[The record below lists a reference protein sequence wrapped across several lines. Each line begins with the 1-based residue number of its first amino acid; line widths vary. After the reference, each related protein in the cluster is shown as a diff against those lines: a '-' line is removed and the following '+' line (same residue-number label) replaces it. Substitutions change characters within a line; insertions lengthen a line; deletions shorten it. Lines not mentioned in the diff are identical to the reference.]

1 MRSAQSNGRIGKIAG
16 LCDCYKATKHFDL
29 NHKFNLSEIYFS
41 NLSLTDTTCK
51 VHVCP
56 SIDHLGRGMS
66 YAKQN
71 FIAGNWV
78 AGECEVE
85 NRNPSD
91 LSDLVGLFAQASAD
105 QLDAALD
112 QARRA
117 QREWASAEVERKQ
130 AVLMAIGN
138 ELMARSEELG
148 TLLSREEGKPLV
160 EGKGEVYRA
169 GQFFTYY
176 AAECLRQIG
185 ENADSVRPGVEIDV
199 RREPVG
205 VVAVISPW
213 NFPTATAS
221 WKIAPALC
229 YGNAVVW
236 KPANATP
243 ASAVALTEIIARQDI
258 PKGLF
263 SLVMGSGRSVGQR
276 LVESPLVNA
285 ISFTGSVPV
294 GKGIA
299 ASAIGNLTKV
309 QMEMGSKN
317 ALAVMDD
324 GDLDL
329 AVSVALGG
337 AFGGTGQK
345 CTASSRL
352 IVHSAIHDAFVDKL
366 VAGAKGM
373 KVGHALENGT
383 QMGPAV
389 SGQQLKDNLAYVELG
404 KSEGAELACGGE
416 QLDMPHEGYYMSPG
430 VFLNT
435 NNAMRI
441 NREEMFAPLTA
452 VIRVDSYDEALATV
466 NDTNFGLTSG
476 IVTRDLA
483 RATHFR
489 RNARTGVVTVNLP
502 TAGTDYHVPF
512 GGRGDSSYGP
522 REQGRAAAEF
532 YTTVKTAYISA
543 GSPS

>member
-1 MRSAQSNGRIGKIAG
+1 MSNLFEFQPRNLDIDVTKLNLIAG
-16 LCDCYKATKHFDL
+16 EWTAGE
-29 NHKFNLSEIYFS
+29 SEIE
-41 NLSLTDTTCK
+41 NL
-51 VHVCP
+51 
-56 SIDHLGRGMS
+56 
-66 YAKQN
+66 
-71 FIAGNWV
+71 
-78 AGECEVE
+78 
-85 NRNPSD
+85 NPSD
-91 LSDLVGLFAQASAD
+91 LSDLIGMFAQAGPG
-105 QLDAALD
+105 QLDATLD
-112 QARRA
+112 RARLA
-117 QREWASAEVERKQ
+117 QVEWAAYGLERKQ
-130 AVLMAIGN
+130 AVLMNIGN
-138 ELMARSEELG
+138 ELMARAEELG
-148 TLLSREEGKPLV
+148 TLLSREEGKPFA

-185 ENADSVRPGVEIDV
+185 ENADSVRDGIEIDV

-236 KPANATP
+236 KPANLTP
-243 ASAVALTEIIARQDI
+243 ASAVALAEIIEKQDI

-263 SLVMGSGRSVGQR
+263 SLVMGSGRSVGQQ
-276 LVESPLVNA
+276 LVENPKVDA
-285 ISFTGSVPV
+285 ITFTGSVQV

-299 ASAIGNLTKV
+299 TAAIRNLTKV

-324 GDLDL
+324 ADLDL
-329 AVSVALGG
+329 AVSLALGG

-352 IVHSAIHDAFVDKL
+352 VVHQAVHDVFVEKL
-366 VAGAKGM
+366 VAGAEAM
-373 KVGHALENGT
+373 IVGHALEKGT
-383 QMGPAV
+383 QMGPVV
-389 SGQQLKDNLAYVELG
+389 SGQQLDENLAYVKLG
-404 KSEGAELACGGE
+404 TSEGAELACGGAR
-416 QLDMPHEGYYMSPG
+416 LDMPHDGFYMSPG
-430 VFLNT
+430 VFVNT
-435 NNAMRI
+435 TNEMRI
-441 NREEMFAPLTA
+441 NREEMFAPLTS
-452 VIRVDSYDEALATV
+452 VIKVDSYEAALETV

-476 IVTRDLA
+476 IVTRSLA
-483 RATHFR
+483 RANHFR

-522 REQGRAAAEF
+522 REQGKAAAEF
-532 YTTVKTAYISA
+532 YTTVKTTYISA
-543 GSPS
+543 GSPH

>member
-1 MRSAQSNGRIGKIAG
+1 MSETKLNYIAG
-16 LCDCYKATKHFDL
+16 
-29 NHKFNLSEIYFS
+29 E
-41 NLSLTDTTCK
+41 
-51 VHVCP
+51 
-56 SIDHLGRGMS
+56 
-66 YAKQN
+66 
-71 FIAGNWV
+71 WV
-78 AGECEVE
+78 AGASEIE

-91 LSDLVGLFAQASAD
+91 ITDLIGLYAQASAD
-105 QLDAALD
+105 QLNDALDAA
-112 QARRA
+112 ARA
-117 QREWASAEVERKQ
+117 QAEWAAYGMERKQ
-130 AVLMAIGN
+130 AVLMNIGN
-138 ELMARSEELG
+138 ELMARAEELG
-148 TLLSREEGKPLV
+148 TLLSREEGKPLA

-176 AAECLRQIG
+176 AAECLRQLG
-185 ENADSVRPGVEIDV
+185 ENADSVRPNIEVDV

-221 WKIAPALC
+221 WKIAPALA
-229 YGNAVVW
+229 YGNAVIW
-236 KPANATP
+236 KPANMTP
-243 ASAVALTEIIARQDI
+243 ASAHALTEIISRQDM

-263 SLVMGSGRSVGQR
+263 NLVMGSGGSIGQA
-276 LVESPLVNA
+276 LVESPRVNA

-294 GKGIA
+294 GRGIA
-299 ASAIGNLTKV
+299 AAAVQNFTKI

-324 GDLDL
+324 ADLDL
-329 AVSVALGG
+329 AVTLALGG

-352 IVHSAIHDAFVDKL
+352 IVHEGIHDAFVDKL
-366 VAGAKGM
+366 VAGAQAM
-373 KVGHALENGT
+373 KVGHALGEGI
-383 QMGPAV
+383 QIGPVV
-389 SGQQLKDNLAYVELG
+389 SQQQLDENLAYVALG
-404 KSEGAELACGGE
+404 TSEGAELACGGARLSME
-416 QLDMPHEGYYMSPG
+416 HDGFYMSPG

-435 NNAMRI
+435 TNAMRI
-441 NREEMFAPLTA
+441 NREEMFAPLTS
-452 VIRVDSYDEALATV
+452 VIKVGSYDEALATV
-466 NDTNFGLTSG
+466 NDTHFGLTSG
-476 IVTRDLA
+476 IVTRSLA

-543 GSPS
+543 GDPA

>member
-1 MRSAQSNGRIGKIAG
+1 MIHKNLIAG
-16 LCDCYKATKHFDL
+16 EWL
-29 NHKFNLSEIYFS
+29 
-41 NLSLTDTTCK
+41 
-51 VHVCP
+51 
-56 SIDHLGRGMS
+56 
-66 YAKQN
+66 
-71 FIAGNWV
+71 AGDSDI
-78 AGECEVE
+78 E

-91 LSDLVGLFAQASAD
+91 LSDLIGLFAQATPD
-105 QLDAALD
+105 QLDQTLD
-112 QARRA
+112 QAQAA
-117 QREWASAEVERKQ
+117 QREWAAYGLERKQ
-130 AVLMAIGN
+130 AVLNAIGT
-138 ELMARSEELG
+138 EMMARAEELG
-148 TLLSREEGKPLV
+148 TLLSREEGKPLA

-185 ENADSVRPGVEIDV
+185 ENADSVRDGIEVDV

-236 KPANATP
+236 KPANMTP
-243 ASAVALTEIIARQDI
+243 ASAVALSEIIARQDI

-263 SLVMGSGRSVGQR
+263 SLVMGAGGAIGQR
-276 LVESPLVNA
+276 LVDSPKVHA

-299 ASAIGNLTKV
+299 ASAIQNLTKV

-324 GDLDL
+324 ADLDL
-329 AVSVALGG
+329 AVTLALGG

-352 IVHSAIHDAFVDKL
+352 VVHQAVHDAFVDKL
-366 VAGAKGM
+366 VAGAKAM
-373 KVGHALENGT
+373 KVGHALAEGT
-383 QMGPAV
+383 QMGPVV
-389 SGQQLKDNLAYVELG
+389 SQQQLDENLAYVDLG
-404 KSEGAELACGGE
+404 KTEGAELACGGTR
-416 QLDMPHEGYYMSPG
+416 LDMPHDGFYMSPG
-430 VFLNT
+430 VFLNST
-435 NNAMRI
+435 NDMRI
-441 NREEMFAPLTA
+441 NREEMFAPLTS
-452 VIRVDSYDEALATV
+452 VIKVASYDEALAV
-466 NDTNFGLTSG
+466 LNDTRFGLTSG
-476 IVTRDLA
+476 IVTRSLA

-489 RNARTGVVTVNLP
+489 RNARTGVVTINLP

-522 REQGRAAAEF
+522 REQGKAAAEF
-532 YTTVKTAYISA
+532 YTTVKTAYIAA
-543 GSPS
+543 GSPD

>member
-1 MRSAQSNGRIGKIAG
+1 MSATHLNLIAG
-16 LCDCYKATKHFDL
+16 
-29 NHKFNLSEIYFS
+29 E
-41 NLSLTDTTCK
+41 
-51 VHVCP
+51 
-56 SIDHLGRGMS
+56 
-66 YAKQN
+66 
-71 FIAGNWV
+71 WV
-78 AGECEVE
+78 AGESEIE

-91 LSDLVGLFAQASAD
+91 LSDVIGLYAQASSD
-105 QLDAALD
+105 QLDATLD
-112 QARRA
+112 QARSA
-117 QREWASAEVERKQ
+117 QLEWAAYGIERKQ
-130 AVLMAIGN
+130 AALMNIGN
-138 ELMARSEELG
+138 ELMARAEELG
-148 TLLSREEGKPLV
+148 TLLSREEGKPLA

-176 AAECLRQIG
+176 AAETLRQIG
-185 ENADSVRPGVEIDV
+185 ENADSVRAGVEVDV

-236 KPANATP
+236 KPANVTP
-243 ASAVALTEIIARQDI
+243 ASAVALAEIISRQDM

-263 SLVMGSGRSVGQR
+263 TLLMGAGRSVGQR
-276 LVESPLVNA
+276 LVESPKVNA

-299 ASAIGNLTKV
+299 SAAIQNFTKV

-324 GDLDL
+324 ADLDL
-329 AVSVALGG
+329 AVTLALGG
-337 AFGGTGQK
+337 AFGGSGQK

-352 IVHSAIHDAFVDKL
+352 VVHEAVHDGFVEKL
-366 VAGAKGM
+366 VAGAQAM
-373 KVGHALENGT
+373 QVGHALQEGT
-383 QMGPAV
+383 QMGPVV
-389 SGQQLKDNLAYVELG
+389 SQQQLDENVAYVALG
-404 KSEGAELACGGE
+404 QSEGAELACGG
-416 QLDMPHEGYYMSPG
+416 QRLDMPTEGYYMSPG
-430 VFLNT
+430 VFVNT
-435 NNAMRI
+435 RNDMRI
-441 NREEMFAPLTA
+441 NREEMFAPLTS
-452 VIRVDSYDEALATV
+452 VIRVGSYDEALATV
-466 NDTNFGLTSG
+466 NDTRFGLTSG
-476 IVTRDLA
+476 IVTRSLA

-522 REQGRAAAEF
+522 REQGKAAAEF

-543 GSPS
+543 GSPG